1 MPEISTE
8 VVRDYVVVTMN
19 DVVQRFSQKSQVMK
33 VVTFFLLTAVHITDY
48 HWDRHF
54 TSSSTPITHRL

>member
-19 DVVQRFSQKSQVMK
+19 DVVQRFSQKSQVIK
-33 VVTFFLLTAVHITDY
+33 VH
-48 HWDRHF
+48 
-54 TSSSTPITHRL
+54 P